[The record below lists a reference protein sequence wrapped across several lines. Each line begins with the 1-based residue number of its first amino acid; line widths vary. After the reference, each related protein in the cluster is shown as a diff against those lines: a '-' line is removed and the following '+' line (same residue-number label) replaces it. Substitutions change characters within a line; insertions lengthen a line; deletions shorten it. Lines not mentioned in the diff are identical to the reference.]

1 MSGGRLLHADEKA
14 ESKYSYRAHFLS
26 ANAKRE
32 KSARQPSAS
41 NRSTLSAS
49 LSPSIFVIF
58 ISLSSPSDCTHARDI
73 HGWLCRKVAERDGAR
88 IWTESESGKET
99 TFRFSI
105 PALRVEQSQVL

>member
-14 ESKYSYRAHFLS
+14 GFKYSYRAHFLS

-32 KSARQPSAS
+32 ESARQPSAS
-41 NRSTLSAS
+41 NHSTLSAS

-73 HGWLCRKVAERDGAR
+73 HGVVVQEGSGAR
-88 IWTESESGKET
+88 RCRTLTESESGKET

-105 PALRVEQSQVL
+105 PALHVEQSQVL